1 MKKEFSFYE
10 FVGILVP
17 STILLFSLNL
27 IISVTHNI
35 NIVDFG
41 KIGETGIFIIVC
53 YGFGHILQA
62 IGNIFESI
70 VWFIYGGM
78 PTNWLNKKNRFN
90 SFLFEV
96 DFNQRI
102 LNKIKLKFGDDIN
115 DYGRI
120 TYNFLFIKEKTRRID
135 LFNGNYSLFRGLAVS
150 FLIITTIFLFYFP
163 FIYSLYPFIIFLLST
178 LRMIRFANYYAKE
191 VFRTFFNYE

>member
-17 STILLFSLNL
+17 STILLFCINI
-27 IISVTHNI
+27 IISVKYNLKL
-35 NIVDFG
+35 VDFAE
-41 KIGETGIFIIVC
+41 IGETLIFIIIS
-53 YGFGHILQA
+53 YGVGHLLQA

-78 PTNWLNKKNRFN
+78 PTSWLNKKNRFN
-90 SFLFEV
+90 NYLFEQ
-96 DFNQRI
+96 DFNQKI
-102 LNKIKLKFGDDIN
+102 LEKTKLKFGEGIK

-120 TYNFLFIKEKTRRID
+120 TYNFLFIKEKTKRID
-135 LFNGNYSLFRGLAVS
+135 LFNGNYSLFRGLSIS
-150 FLIITTIFLFYFP
+150 FLIISIIFLFYFP
-163 FIYSLYPFIIFLLST
+163 FNSLLYPLIPFLLAT
-178 LRMIRFANYYAKE
+178 LRMIRFAKYYATE